1 MGRPILSALLV
12 CGALF
17 SAPGIASAREVVVAI
32 GLSIPPYV
40 IAAEARGMEYDVV
53 KEALALEGHVLKAE
67 FLPLARMAKALKGG
81 LVDAAL
87 TQIPGM
93 TSGTVLSEVYIT
105 YRNFA
110 ITLASH
116 DLKVDSIDD
125 LAGKSILA
133 FQNAHRYLG
142 EGFRRMAEANP
153 RYREEANQQAQPML
167 LFHDRVDVV
176 VADHNIFRWFAS
188 RPEVTAKADT
198 SRPIRMH
205 ALFPPTEYRVAF
217 RDPALRDDFNRGLA
231 KLRAGGEYDRIV
243 ARYADLMLREPS
255 AALR

>member
-17 SAPGIASAREVVVAI
+17 SPIGSAAAREVVVAI

-40 IAAEARGMEYDVV
+40 IAAEKRGMEYDVV
-53 KEALALEGHVLKAE
+53 KEALALEGHTMKPD
-67 FLPLARMAKALKGG
+67 FQPLARVVKAMQGG
-81 LVDAAL
+81 TVDAAM

-93 TSGTVLSEVYIT
+93 TVGTVLSEVYIT

-116 DLKVDSIDD
+116 DLKVETVDD
-125 LAGKSILA
+125 LADKSILA

-142 EGFRRMAEANP
+142 ETFRRMAEANP
-153 RYREEANQQAQPML
+153 RYREEANQQVQPML

-198 SRPIRMH
+198 NRPIRMH
-205 ALFPPTEYRVAF
+205 ALFPPTEYRMAF
-217 RDPALRDDFNRGLA
+217 RDVALRDDFNRGLA
-231 KLRAGGEYDRIV
+231 KLRANGEYDRIV
-243 ARYADLMLREPS
+243 ARYADLMLKEPS
-255 AALR
+255 AAPQ